1 MNAITERA
9 SISVP
14 VVAMGGGAMVLPQTM
29 AEVVEFAK
37 LMSRAQGAIPKHL
50 RDNPGA
56 CMAVTMQALRWEADP
71 FAVANKSYFV
81 NDRIAFEAQ
90 LIAAIIH
97 TRAPLAKR
105 PAISYRGEGA
115 TRQCVICFE
124 FKDGVTQ
131 IYESPLNGAIKTK
144 NSPLWQSEPDQQL
157 YYYSIRAAARR
168 YCPEVI
174 LGVYAPDE
182 LPAVGPD
189 RARDV
194 TPKKA
199 NPLIEQQAEPDPE
212 PSLLERLAEEL
223 QLCTLAD
230 EIDRVLQGLDAEL
243 RAADETIQ
251 EAARLMVNKRAGEIR
266 SAESG
271 KPE

>member
-1 MNAITERA
+1 MNAITQQPA
-9 SISVP
+9 GTAVSVP

-37 LMSRAQGAIPKHL
+37 LMSKAEGAIPKHL
-50 RDNPGA
+50 RGNPGA

-97 TRAPLAKR
+97 TRAALTKR
-105 PAISYRGEGA
+105 PAITYRGEGQ
-115 TRQCVICFE
+115 TRQCVITFE
-124 FKDGVTQ
+124 FRDGVTQ
-131 IYESPLNGAIKTK
+131 IYESPANGAIKTK
-144 NSPLWQSEPDQQL
+144 NSPLWQTEPDQQL

-182 LPAVGPD
+182 LQSIGPD

-199 NPLIEQQAEPDPE
+199 NPLIEQQAEAEPE
-212 PSLLERLAEEL
+212 PTLLERLADDL
-223 QLCTLAD
+223 GLCTMPE
-230 EIDRVLQGLDAEL
+230 EIDRVLEALDSDIQ
-243 RAADETIQ
+243 AADPTIQ
-251 EAARLMVNKRAGEIR
+251 EAVRLMVNKRAGELQQGE
-266 SAESG
+266 AA
-271 KPE
+271 